1 MMKEGKNLMRN
12 GMRTAN
18 LDQKILKA
26 VLMLRRWGN
35 KSQSKEEQIAEQYQ
49 WIEADPE
56 YANSLDGWIDS
67 LRKDLSMSPEE
78 RRAKEGKE
86 FEEFL
91 AREAEWDLQQQ
102 EMYRDRERDEWDD
115 LWADRA
121 RSVGA
126 IYA

>member
-1 MMKEGKNLMRN
+1 
-12 GMRTAN
+12 MRTSN

-49 WIEADPE
+49 WIEADRE

-67 LRKDLSMSPEE
+67 LREDLAMTPEE
-78 RRAKEGKE
+78 RQAKEERE
-86 FEEFL
+86 FEESL
-91 AREAEWDLQQQ
+91 IREEEWERREVARYYEDH
-102 EMYRDRERDEWDD
+102 DRDEWDD

-126 IYA
+126 IYV

>member
-1 MMKEGKNLMRN
+1 
-12 GMRTAN
+12 MRTSN

-35 KSQSKEEQIAEQYQ
+35 KSQSKEEQIAEQYK

-67 LRKDLSMSPEE
+67 LREDLVMSQEE
-78 RRAKEGKE
+78 RRAKEEKE

-121 RSVGA
+121 LSVGA